1 MPRDYIAFDIE
12 TAKIV
17 PGDDFIWKPHRPLG
31 ISCIASQQSDE
42 PEPRVWLTRGV
53 DGEPAPQMSR
63 ADLAAFVKHM
73 SELAAKGVAPLT
85 WNGLSF
91 DFDILAEE
99 SGLADEGKQL
109 AMNHVDMMFHV
120 VGEKGFPVGLNSAAA
135 GLGLPGKLEGVEGV
149 HAPVLWAERQFD
161 VVLKYVQQ
169 DVRTTL
175 SVARECERRK
185 SFAWKTR
192 KGTISTMNLSRG
204 WLTVKEVLNLPLPDT
219 SWMTNAPNRRDFY
232 EWASAAPQ

>member
-1 MPRDYIAFDIE
+1 MSRNYFVFDIE

-17 PGDDFIWKPHRPLG
+17 PGDDFNWKPHRPLG
-31 ISCIASQQSDE
+31 ISCIASQHSNE
-42 PEPRVWLTRGV
+42 AEPRVWLTRGA
-53 DGEPAPQMSR
+53 DGEPAPQMSQ

-73 SELAAKGVAPLT
+73 SELAGQGVAPLT

-99 SGLADEGKQL
+99 SGMADACKRL

-120 VGEKGFPVGLNSAAA
+120 VGEKGFPVGLNNAAA
-135 GLGLPGKLEGVEGV
+135 GLGLPGKLEGVDGV
-149 HAPVLWAERQFD
+149 QAPVLWAERQFD

-175 SVARECERRK
+175 AVARECERRK

-204 WLTVKEVLNLPLPDT
+204 WLTVNEVLELPLPDT
-219 SWMTNAPNRRDFY
+219 SWMTSAPNRRDFY
-232 EWASAAPQ
+232 EWACS